1 MGKEGGIKWNGTET
15 AQRGL
20 WRLMLKLPAMRGRLQ
35 LLASKSRS
43 LSDLFE
49 AYEEASLVL
58 ERLMRQPGEEHR
70 PMVVEYETICA
81 EIESDII
88 QYVLEHGSNVPN

>member
-1 MGKEGGIKWNGTET
+1 MGGKGGINRNSTET

-20 WRLMLKLPAMRGRLQ
+20 WRLMLKLPAVRGRLQ

-43 LSDLFE
+43 LTDLFE
-49 AYEEASLVL
+49 AYEEASLAL
-58 ERLMRQPGEEHR
+58 ERLMRQPGDEHC
-70 PMVVEYETICA
+70 PMVTEYETICA

-88 QYVLEHGSNVPN
+88 QYVLEHRPSVAD

>member
-1 MGKEGGIKWNGTET
+1 MGQEGGIKRNATET

-20 WRLMLKLPAMRGRLQ
+20 WRLMLKLPAIRGRLQ

-43 LSDLFE
+43 LNDLFE
-49 AYEEASLVL
+49 AYEEASLAL
-58 ERLMRQPGEEHR
+58 ERLMRQRGDEHC
-70 PMVVEYETICA
+70 PMVTEYKTICA

-88 QYVLEHGSNVPN
+88 QYVLEHRPSVPD

>member
-1 MGKEGGIKWNGTET
+1 MGGKGGINSNTTET
-15 AQRGL
+15 AQHGL

-43 LSDLFE
+43 LNDLFE
-49 AYEEASLVL
+49 AYEETCLAL
-58 ERLMRQPGEEHR
+58 ERLMRQPGDEHCA
-70 PMVVEYETICA
+70 MVVEYETICA

-88 QYVLEHGSNVPN
+88 QYVLEHRPSVPD